1 MELILLFKKIV
12 SVIASLIISV
22 SAVVNCIDCNALST
36 GLGGFLEEEMNKSK
50 FIVLNRGNTV
60 NFSCT
65 DSNGAVMEYY
75 SATIRNSAGQTVGIF
90 TKTHKGGDEYFYK
103 DNSMVSSI
111 NDNIEWE
118 VPMKTFGDLVSP
130 HMPVMASD
138 YTVNTSPQSSISY
151 YVYEKYDPNVKVVLS
166 GKYESAECEQMKI
179 LATNAGET
187 TAFTIP
193 ANKAGI
199 FVDAKWSSREGEG
212 YYYVGEGSNKY
223 FSKKDMIGKLKV
235 ISPKN
240 PISELGIGVDSKV
253 GLCSSLLNNL
263 EYQSATTEYVKW
275 TMNLKDIFTESQNP
289 QFRDDGTFLFENSV
303 CDPKK
308 DRKTTSS
315 VVVVSSG
322 VCLTVALPDANGN
335 IEFYVEKNS
344 RKFDAEVHYRVKTNS
359 GTVTRDGASDTTEII
374 AGKEYNINIGV
385 PNLPITGTNIF
396 EVPAGKYSLE
406 FTNLPKGYL
415 NPGIVTFDVVESNVI
430 QKKTVAINSAPK
442 IALGD
447 VNGSGTI
454 DSSDASSI
462 LEFYARQST
471 GSTTLFT
478 SEQESAADV
487 NNDFRADASDASCI
501 LAYYSYISTG
511 GTLSLKDYIKP

>member
-1 MELILLFKKIV
+1 MFKKIL
-12 SVIASLIISV
+12 SAAAALVISA
-22 SAVVNCIDCNALST
+22 SAVAGGLRNNTANALD
-36 GLGGFLEEEMNKSK
+36 LGEILEEEMEKSK
-50 FIVLNRGNTV
+50 FITLSRGNMV
-60 NFSCT
+60 NFTCV

-75 SATIRNSAGQTVGIF
+75 SATIRNSAGQEVGAF
-90 TKTHKGGDEYFYK
+90 TKSFSGGYESYCK
-103 DNSMVSSI
+103 PEGIITSI
-111 NDNIEWE
+111 TNNPEWE

-130 HMPVMASD
+130 QVPVMACD
-138 YTVNTSPQSSISY
+138 YTVSPRPGASVSY
-151 YVYEKYDPNVKVVLS
+151 GIYEKYNPNVNVLLS
-166 GKYESAECEQMKI
+166 GKYESSECEQMKI

-199 FVDAKWSSREGEG
+199 FVDSKWSSRDGEG
-212 YYYVGEGSNKY
+212 YYYVGDGSNKY
-223 FSKKDMIGKLKV
+223 FSEKDMIGKLKV

-253 GLCSSLLNNL
+253 GLRSSLLNNL
-263 EYQSATTEYVKW
+263 KYQSTTTEYVKW
-275 TMNLKDIFTESQNP
+275 TMNLKDIFTESDNP
-289 QFRDDGTFLFENSV
+289 QFRDDGTFIDENSV

-308 DRKTTSS
+308 DRKNTST
-315 VVVVSSG
+315 VVVISSG
-322 VCLTVALPDANGN
+322 VCLTVAQPDANGN

-344 RKFDAEVHYRVKTNS
+344 REFDAELHYRVKTNS
-359 GTVTRDGASDTTEII
+359 GTVTRDCATDCKDIL
-374 AGKEYNINIGV
+374 AGKEYLINIGV
-385 PNLPITGTNIF
+385 PNIPRTGETIY

-406 FTNLPKGYL
+406 FTSLPKGYL
-415 NPGIVTFDVVESNVI
+415 NPGIVTFDVANSNAI
-430 QKKTVAINSAPK
+430 QYKKVSIKSAPK
-442 IALGD
+442 IELGD

-454 DSSDASSI
+454 DSSDASCI
-462 LEFYARQST
+462 LEFYSRQST

-478 SEQESAADV
+478 SEQEFAADV

>member
-1 MELILLFKKIV
+1 MFKKIV
-12 SVIASLIISV
+12 SVIASLIISA
-22 SAVVNCIDCNALST
+22 SAVVNCIDFNAFSV
-36 GLGGFLEEEMNKSK
+36 GLGGILEEAMNKSK
-50 FIVLNRGNTV
+50 FIVLNHGNML
-60 NFSCT
+60 NFTCV
-65 DSNGAVMEYY
+65 DSNGAAMEYY

-90 TKTHKGGDEYFYK
+90 AKTHKGGDEFFYK

-111 NDNIEWE
+111 TDSFDWE

-130 HMPVMASD
+130 YMPVMASD
-138 YTVNTSPQSSISY
+138 YTISPRPGALTSYASY
-151 YVYEKYDPNVKVVLS
+151 VKYDPNVNVVLS

-199 FVDAKWSSREGEG
+199 FVDSKWSSRDGEG

-240 PISELGIGVDSKV
+240 PISQLGIGVDSKV
-253 GLCSSLLNNL
+253 GLCSSLLNDL
-263 EYQSATTEYVKW
+263 EYQSTTTEYVKW
-275 TMNLKDIFTESQNP
+275 TMNLKDIFTESDNP

-303 CDPKK
+303 CDPKN

-359 GTVTRDGASDTTEII
+359 GTVTRDGASDCKEIL
-374 AGKEYNINIGV
+374 AGMEYIINIGV
-385 PNLPITGTNIF
+385 PNVPRAGATVF
-396 EVPAGKYSLE
+396 DVPAGKYTLE
-406 FTNLPKGYL
+406 FTNLPDGYI
-415 NPGIVTFDVVESNVI
+415 NPGIVSFDVAETTNL
-430 QKKTVAINSAPK
+430 QKQAVTINSAPT

-462 LEFYARQST
+462 LEFYARQSI
-471 GSTTLFT
+471 GESTFFT
-478 SEQESAADV
+478 SKQEVAADV
-487 NNDFRADASDASCI
+487 NNDFRVDASDASCI
-501 LAYYSYISTG
+501 LGYYAYVSTG
-511 GTLSLKDYIKP
+511 GKLSLKDYAKS

>member
-1 MELILLFKKIV
+1 MFKKII
-12 SVIASLIISV
+12 SAAAALVISA
-22 SAVVNCIDCNALST
+22 SAVAGGLMNNTANALD
-36 GLGGFLEEEMNKSK
+36 LGGFLEEEMEKSK
-50 FIVLNRGNTV
+50 FITLSRGNIV

-65 DSNGAVMEYY
+65 DSNGAVMDNY
-75 SATIRNSAGQTVGIF
+75 SARIRNSAGQIVGIF
-90 TKTHKGGDEYFYK
+90 MKSYKGGNEDFYK
-103 DNSMVSSI
+103 DNTMVSSI
-111 NDNIEWE
+111 TDNIEWE

-130 HMPVMASD
+130 QVPVMACD
-138 YTVNTSPQSSISY
+138 YVVNTSPASSISY
-151 YVYEKYDPNVKVVLS
+151 GVYEKYDPNVKVVLS
-166 GKYESAECEQMKI
+166 GKYESSECEQMKI

-199 FVDAKWSSREGEG
+199 FVDSKWSSRDGEG
-212 YYYVGEGSNKY
+212 YYYVGDGSNKY
-223 FSKKDMIGKLKV
+223 FSEKDMIGKLKV

-263 EYQSATTEYVKW
+263 EYQSTTTEYVKW
-275 TMNLKDIFTESQNP
+275 TMNLKDIFTESDNP
-289 QFRDDGTFLFENSV
+289 QFRDDGTFLYESFV

-308 DRKTTSS
+308 DRKNTST
-315 VVVVSSG
+315 VVVISSG
-322 VCLTVALPDANGN
+322 VCLTVAQPDANGN

-344 RKFDAEVHYRVKTNS
+344 REFDAEVHYRVKTNS
-359 GTVTRDGASDTTEII
+359 GTVTRDCATDCNDIL
-374 AGKEYNINIGV
+374 AGKEYLINIGV
-385 PNLPITGTNIF
+385 PNLPTTGANIF

-406 FTNLPKGYL
+406 FTNLPEGYI
-415 NPGIVTFDVVESNVI
+415 NPGVVTFDVADSNAI
-430 QKKTVAINSAPK
+430 QYKTVSIKSAPK
-442 IALGD
+442 IELGD

-454 DSSDASSI
+454 DSSDASCI

-471 GSTTLFT
+471 GSTKLFT